1 MTQKALAGLRILL
14 VEDEP
19 LLAWDLEI
27 ALAAAGATVV
37 GPANT
42 LAIGCALA
50 RQRGLAAAILDV
62 RLGREEVGPLA
73 AQLHEIGVP
82 FLFHTGHGSKHELAQ
97 RWSAPVVNKPTD
109 PDVIIRNVASLAKP
123 NEAADSL

>member
-1 MTQKALAGLRILL
+1 MRILL

-19 LLAWDLEI
+19 LLAWDLEV
-27 ALAAAGATVV
+27 ALLAAGATVV

-42 LAIGCALA
+42 LEIGCALA

-73 AQLHEIGVP
+73 AQLSEIGVP
-82 FLFHTGHGSKHELAQ
+82 FLFHTGHGNRHELAQ
-97 RWSAPVVNKPTD
+97 RWAAPVVNKPTN
-109 PDVIIRNVASLAKP
+109 PDVIIRNVASLVRSG
-123 NEAADSL
+123 EAAESL